1 MMNESKWHMQISKG
15 ILEVAIMKLVEHK
28 ERYGYEI
35 TGMIQKGG
43 TLRMANGSIYPI
55 LKRLEEQEWIV
66 SRQVEH
72 NGRLRKYY
80 RLTKAGSTQLK
91 FREHY
96 LQELN
101 QLLATLDHKEADSH
115 DHQ

>member
-1 MMNESKWHMQISKG
+1 MNESKWHMQISKG
-15 ILEVAIMKLVEHK
+15 ILEVAIMKLVEHE

-43 TLRMANGSIYPI
+43 TLSIANGSIYPI

-66 SRQVEH
+66 SRQIEH

-80 RLTKAGSTQLK
+80 RLTKAGHTQLK
-91 FREHY
+91 VRERY

-101 QLLATLDHKEADSH
+101 QLLVTLDQREAGNR
-115 DHQ
+115 DHR